1 MSSLLKIPTI
11 VLLCALQG
19 SVIADPPADP
29 AADAAKKEAPA
40 AFQLTE
46 EEQERILDLF
56 QASGETISKDGVLE
70 LIYDFESEERSLGDD
85 WFPPPADRGQK
96 VRWSRDWEG
105 LCEGVSGGVI
115 VADTGQWFHSAVW
128 QPNVRMELTYVS
140 FVGGRR
146 GGMVA
151 AVYAWSKKLRQ
162 RVGSNLGTQLLKIS
176 GTKATGGLCKA
187 PDIVYEDPNK
197 FGFELKDGNF
207 RTLLNGRPKLE
218 TDNKKV
224 LKKLGPGQV
233 GLVWRGTIS
242 GIVPELKIRG
252 KIDLD
257 WAADQIRPLRERL
270 DQHRAEIASANR

>member
-1 MSSLLKIPTI
+1 MTKLIKLTTM
-11 VLLCALQG
+11 VLLCAFQ
-19 SVIADPPADP
+19 
-29 AADAAKKEAPA
+29 APVMAGAVDRTSSA

-46 EEQERILDLF
+46 EEQERVLDLF
-56 QASGETISKDGVLE
+56 QATDEIITSDGHLQ
-70 LIYDFESEERSLGDD
+70 LTYDFESEEKSLGDD
-85 WFPPPADRGQK
+85 FFPLPADRGQK

-105 LCEGVSGGVI
+105 LCEGVSGGI
-115 VADTGQWFHSAVW
+115 IIADTGQWFHRAVW
-128 QPNVRMELTYVS
+128 QPDVQMELTYVS

-162 RVGSNLGTQLLKIS
+162 RVGSNLGTQLLKIT
-176 GTKATGGLCKA
+176 GTKATGGLGKA
-187 PDIVYEDPNK
+187 PDIVYEDHHK

-242 GIVPELKIRG
+242 GVVPELKIRG

-257 WAADQIRPLRERL
+257 WAADQIPPLRQRL
-270 DQHRAEIASANR
+270 DAHRAEIAAAKR

>member
-1 MSSLLKIPTI
+1 MTDLIKIPTI
-11 VLLCALQG
+11 VLLCALQAPVMAG
-19 SVIADPPADP
+19 ALADP
-29 AADAAKKEAPA
+29 AKETTPS
-40 AFQLTE
+40 AFQLTDK
-46 EEQERILDLF
+46 EQERILDLF
-56 QASGETISKDGVLE
+56 QATDEIISKDGVLE
-70 LIYDFESEERSLGDD
+70 LTYDFESEQKSLGDD
-85 WFPPPADRGQK
+85 FFPLPADRGQK

-115 VADTGQWFHSAVW
+115 ISDTGQWFHSAVW
-128 QPNVRMELTYVS
+128 QPDVEMQLTYVS

-176 GTKATGGLCKA
+176 GTKATGGLGKA
-187 PDIVYEDPNK
+187 PDIVYEDHHK

-233 GLVWRGTIS
+233 GLIWRGTIS

-257 WAADQIRPLRERL
+257 WAADQIPPLRERL
-270 DQHRAEIASANR
+270 DGHRAEIAAASR